1 MAEYKS
7 KMKRFNGTDYDTI
20 YPATV
25 SDVIQNK
32 VFDFVL
38 QTENWSG
45 NTYTV
50 TVSGMT
56 SSTNGIIGI
65 PVYATEEQYAAAE
78 SSGLRVTAQTN
89 TGSLTI
95 TARNEVP
102 TIDIP
107 VQLIFVG
114 IAGS

>member
-38 QTENWSG
+38 QTEN
-45 NTYTV
+45 
-50 TVSGMT
+50 
-56 SSTNGIIGI
+56 
-65 PVYATEEQYAAAE
+65 
-78 SSGLRVTAQTN
+78 
-89 TGSLTI
+89 
-95 TARNEVP
+95 
-102 TIDIP
+102 
-107 VQLIFVG
+107 
-114 IAGS
+114 